1 MDAYGNNVRMKFN
14 RTQRQGGMLMGI
26 NISARQDYSALFS
39 SLNKSS
45 GAVNNNFLSDYASI
59 KNGSYGKLLRAYY
72 SEDGSNSSVKSI
84 ASKKT
89 TAVSDTDKKA
99 LTKLQNST
107 DSLKDAADAL
117 LTTGSKSVFGKE
129 DKVTDAAYDAVSK
142 FVNDY
147 NSVLDASKNVSSNAV
162 DSRVTGL
169 INNTT
174 SNSKMLGQVGI
185 SVGSDGR
192 LSIDK
197 DTFTKADVS
206 KVKTLFQG
214 NGSFGYQTSAQASLI
229 GYSAERE
236 ASKTNTYSGNG
247 TYNSFQT
254 GNLFN
259 SYF

>member
-1 MDAYGNNVRMKFN
+1 
-14 RTQRQGGMLMGI
+14 MGI
-26 NISARQDYSALFS
+26 NISARQDYSTLFS
-39 SLNKSS
+39 SLNQS
-45 GAVNNNFLSDYASI
+45 GGSVNNNFLSDYASI

-72 SEDGSNSSVKSI
+72 SESGSNSSVKTI

-89 TAVSDTDKKA
+89 AVDDTDKKA
-99 LTKLQNST
+99 LTKLQSST
-107 DSLKDAADAL
+107 DSLKDAADTL
-117 LTTGSKSVFGKE
+117 LKTGSKSVFGEE
-129 DKVTDAAYDAVSK
+129 DQVTDATYDAVNK
-142 FVNDY
+142 FVSGY
-147 NSVLDASKNVSSNAV
+147 NSVLDAAKNVSSNSV

-169 INNTT
+169 VNSAA
-174 SNSKMLGQVGI
+174 SNSKMLGQIGI
-185 SVGSDGR
+185 TVGSDGR
-192 LSIDK
+192 LAIDK

-214 NGSFGYQTSAQASLI
+214 NGSFGYQASAQASLI

-247 TYNSFQT
+247 TYNNFQT